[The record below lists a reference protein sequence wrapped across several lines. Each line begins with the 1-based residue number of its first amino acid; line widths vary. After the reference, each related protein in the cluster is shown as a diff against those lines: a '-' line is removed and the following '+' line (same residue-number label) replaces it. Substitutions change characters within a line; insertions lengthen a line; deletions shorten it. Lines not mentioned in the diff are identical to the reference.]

1 MPEFVRVRDSVT
13 KHEYTVGADAA
24 DALDGLTVL
33 DKAATDSGGA
43 PLDAKPHVTVASPA
57 RARKSRR
64 KSKSST
70 TSGGA
75 KKSTQATSAKA
86 AASEEDTA

>member
-13 KHEYTVGADAA
+13 KHEYTIGADAVV
-24 DALDGLTVL
+24 DGLTVL
-33 DKAATDSGGA
+33 DKPATNSGGA
-43 PLDAKPHVTVASPA
+43 PLAAKPHVTT
-57 RARKSRR
+57 
-64 KSKSST
+64 SSS